1 MEALGDP
8 PISYYLEIELTTFC
22 NLRCIDCDRQ
32 CRQAPSSEHMTVGQ
46 IRRFLNE
53 LRSAKTEFEQI
64 TLLGGEPLTHPHLF
78 EILAEFKHHGIQP
91 YFVTNGYGAQVR
103 QTLRT
108 LLEMGYSVADTRK
121 RSIFQRNFDRMN
133 IAPIDFGL
141 KAEPCWILKSC
152 GYGLS
157 RYGFYPCGAGAAID
171 RVMGFDVGIKALADI
186 GKCYGLTNILCQ
198 YCGHSEA
205 ARLIP
210 PEVRISPSWQKA
222 LRRYRE
228 SRPVLSLYE
237 GE

>member
-1 MEALGDP
+1 MEALGGP

-121 RSIFQRNFDRMN
+121 QSIFQHRPDRLR
-133 IAPIDFGL
+133 P
-141 KAEPCWILKSC
+141 KSRTM
-152 GYGLS
+152 LDTEEL
-157 RYGFYPCGAGAAID
+157 RVCGAE
-171 RVMGFDVGIKALADI
+171 LLLTELW
-186 GKCYGLTNILCQ
+186 GLTW
-198 YCGHSEA
+198 
-205 ARLIP
+205 
-210 PEVRISPSWQKA
+210 V
-222 LRRYRE
+222 
-228 SRPVLSLYE
+228 
-237 GE
+237 